1 MIELKQ
7 VSCKLGTQ
15 HFSYDLQLPLGQ
27 IIAIMGASGAGKST
41 LLNLLAGFIEAQIED
56 VEGVEGAGGIFF
68 EGQRV
73 DSLEP
78 SCRPMTS
85 LFQEHNLFA
94 HLTVFDN
101 LALGIR
107 SNLKLNEHEQAQVE
121 QALEQVGLANM
132 GARLPKQLSGG
143 QRQRVALGRA
153 LVRRKPLLL
162 LDEPFSALDPA
173 LRQEMSA
180 LVKDLCQ
187 QHQLSVL
194 LVTHEPRDALAL
206 AQKVVFIAQGRVHWQ
221 GDTSD
226 FLQQT
231 DDLIK
236 AYLGQSC

>member
-7 VSCKLGTQ
+7 VSCKLGKQ

-27 IIAIMGASGAGKST
+27 IVAIMGASGAGKST
-41 LLNLLAGFIEAQIED
+41 LLNLLAGFIEAQIGD
-56 VEGVEGAGGIFF
+56 VEGVEGTGGIFF

-73 DSLEP
+73 DLLEP
-78 SCRPMTS
+78 SRRPMTS

-94 HLTVFDN
+94 HLTVFHN

-107 SNLKLNEHEQAQVE
+107 SNLKLNQHEQAQVE

-206 AQKVVFIAQGRVHWQ
+206 AQQVVFIAQGRVHWQ
-221 GDTSD
+221 GDSSD

-231 DDLIK
+231 DSLIK
-236 AYLGQSC
+236 AYLGQS